1 MPCSSRYG
9 LRAPR
14 CPAQRCY
21 NRDFIR
27 QLDAR
32 VGDIVSVRKAGEI
45 IPEIIGV
52 ERTGVRWIPCR
63 MSSRSS
69 VRCAVR
75 RCTTMRDEAAIR
87 CTSASCPAQL
97 LRNLMHFASRD
108 AMDIDGCG
116 EGNLQ
121 KLIDAGLVKS
131 AADLYDLTV
140 EAAAAARQKVDV
152 WANNLVR
159 SIEAR
164 QDPRPVAAA
173 VRVRHSACRPEGGPH
188 PERPLRLA

>member
-1 MPCSSRYG
+1 MCG
-9 LRAPR
+9 APV
-14 CPAQRCY
+14 Y
-21 NRDFIR
+21 D
-27 QLDAR
+27 D
-32 VGDIVSVRKAGEI
+32 E
-45 IPEIIGV
+45 
-52 ERTGVRWIPCR
+52 
-63 MSSRSS
+63 
-69 VRCAVR
+69 
-75 RCTTMRDEAAIR
+75 DEAAIR

-140 EAAAAARQKVDV
+140 EQLLPLGKKVDV

-159 SIEAR
+159 SIEASKTLSLI
-164 QDPRPVAAA
+164 
-173 VRVRHSACRPEGGPH
+173 HI
-188 PERPLRLA
+188 